1 MGLILMFS
9 KRLRHKKL
17 TQQLCANRER
27 LYKLAYS
34 WCGDAMLADDLVQ
47 DAMQKALAS
56 FDSLKDDSKLNAWTC
71 RIMLNLFRDCIR
83 RNKETVDIDDVQLF
97 SETDP
102 QQHLASLDSA
112 QLLRYCLQK
121 LGEKHRNVITMV
133 DLMGF
138 TYEEVSMALEI
149 PIGTVMSRLCRG
161 RSLLRQLL
169 ENNQQNHAT
178 TATNNLRRVK

>member
-1 MGLILMFS
+1 MFK
-9 KRLRHKKL
+9 KRLRHKQL
-17 TQQLCANRER
+17 TRQLCANRDR

-47 DAMQKALAS
+47 DAMQKALQS

-83 RNKETVDIDDVQLF
+83 RKKEMVDIDDVQLF
-97 SETDP
+97 SEADP
-102 QQHLASLDSA
+102 QRHLAQLDSA
-112 QLLRYCLQK
+112 QWLRYCLQK

-161 RSLLRQLL
+161 RNQLRQLI
-169 ENNQQNHAT
+169 ESRQQTSASNT
-178 TATNNLRRVK
+178 TVNLRRVK

>member
-1 MGLILMFS
+1 MFT
-9 KRLRHKKL
+9 KRIRHKKL
-17 TQQLCANRER
+17 TQQLCANRDR

-47 DAMQKALAS
+47 DAMQKALKS

-83 RNKETVDIDDVQLF
+83 RKKETVDIDDVQLF
-97 SETDP
+97 SGADP
-102 QQHLASLDSA
+102 QQHLADLDTA
-112 QLLRYCLQK
+112 QWLRYCLQK

-169 ENNQQNHAT
+169 ENNRHVNTTSAT
-178 TATNNLRRVK
+178 TNLRRVK

>member
-1 MGLILMFS
+1 MFK

-17 TQQLCANRER
+17 TQDLCANRDR

-47 DAMQKALAS
+47 DAMQKAIQS

-83 RNKETVDIDDVQLF
+83 RKKETVDIDDVQLF
-97 SETDP
+97 SSADP
-102 QQHLASLDSA
+102 QQHVANLDNA

-161 RSLLRQLL
+161 RTLLRQLL
-169 ENNQQNHAT
+169 ENNKQVKT
-178 TATNNLRRVK
+178 TAETLKIRRVK

>member
-1 MGLILMFS
+1 MF
-9 KRLRHKKL
+9 KRRLRHKKL
-17 TQQLCANRER
+17 TQALCANRDR

-47 DAMQKALAS
+47 DAMQKALQS

-83 RNKETVDIDDVQLF
+83 RKKETVDIDDVQLF
-97 SETDP
+97 SNADP
-102 QQHLASLDSA
+102 QQHLANLDSA
-112 QLLRYCLQK
+112 QLLRYSLQK

-161 RSLLRQLL
+161 RTLLRQLL
-169 ENNQQNHAT
+169 ENNKKVNAT
-178 TATNNLRRVK
+178 TETINLRRVK

>member
-1 MGLILMFS
+1 MFK
-9 KRLRHKKL
+9 KRLRHKQL
-17 TQQLCANRER
+17 SRQLCANRER

-47 DAMQKALAS
+47 DTLQKALQS

-83 RNKETVDIDDVQLF
+83 RKKDMVDIDEVALF
-97 SETDP
+97 SECDP
-102 QQHLASLDSA
+102 QHHLAQQDNA
-112 QLLRYCLQK
+112 QWLRFCLQK

-138 TYEEVSMALEI
+138 SYQEVSMALEI

-161 RSLLRQLL
+161 RNQLRQLIASR
-169 ENNQQNHAT
+169 QHAET
-178 TATNNLRRVK
+178 SHANFTLRRVK